1 MKKSQH
7 GKILGI
13 AISAVL
19 LVLIL
24 CVLNPTL
31 GIENKTISEVNT
43 YDYGYGYGY
52 GYGITELTD
61 SIDQIYS
68 EDILPSYNEVYPQK

>member
-1 MKKSQH
+1 MKKSTH

-24 CVLNPTL
+24 SVLNPTL

-43 YDYGYGYGY
+43 YGYGY

-68 EDILPSYNEVYPQK
+68 ENLLRRELCLSGA

>member
-1 MKKSQH
+1 MKKSQY

-13 AISAVL
+13 TISAVL

-24 CVLNPTL
+24 SVLNPTL

-43 YDYGYGYGY
+43 YGYGYGY

-61 SIDQIYS
+61 STDQIYS
-68 EDILPSYNEVYPQK
+68 EDILPSFNEIYPQK